1 MPACCDYTGYI
12 QSILSEG
19 PGDIVS
25 QMKELAD
32 YNKTLNEMEYKRMA
46 VIHNNIGY
54 LKYELQ
60 LFDEGIS
67 YCRYSFSNS
76 RGYTNI

>member
-1 MPACCDYTGYI
+1 
-12 QSILSEG
+12 
-19 PGDIVS
+19 
-25 QMKELAD
+25 MKELAD
-32 YNKTLNEMEYKRMA
+32 YNKILNEMEYKRMA